1 MRKVTTLILAALAV
15 LASASLARAADPK
28 PDPSKKASVEDRQK
42 QRKEAFGAAVSTKDF
57 DKALS
62 ILEEMIKD
70 KEVSEDDRF
79 KAGCA
84 QFGILATE
92 KKDGGKACPLAKKLS
107 ESKKDDATLLN
118 ELAWTILDT
127 PDLKNRDLD
136 VALAIAKRAAKV
148 SKYVDGP
155 ILDTLARAYFEKG
168 DLDKAIEFQT
178 KAVEKCQNNDTISDE
193 IKEQVKETL
202 EKYQNKKAEKIS

>member
-1 MRKVTTLILAALAV
+1 MRKTIASILMVLAV
-15 LASASLARAADPK
+15 LASAGLARAEEPK

-42 QRKEAFGAAVSTKDF
+42 QRKEAFVAAMSNKDF

-62 ILEEMIKD
+62 ILDEMIND
-70 KEVSEDDRF
+70 KEVSDDDRL

-84 QFGILATE
+84 QFGILVAE
-92 KKDGGKACPLAKKLS
+92 KKDGAKASALAKKLS
-107 ESKKDDATLLN
+107 QTKKDDSMLLN

-136 VALAIAKRAAKV
+136 VALAIAKQAAEV

-168 DLDKAIEFQT
+168 NLDKAIEFQT

-193 IKEQVKETL
+193 IKAQVKETL